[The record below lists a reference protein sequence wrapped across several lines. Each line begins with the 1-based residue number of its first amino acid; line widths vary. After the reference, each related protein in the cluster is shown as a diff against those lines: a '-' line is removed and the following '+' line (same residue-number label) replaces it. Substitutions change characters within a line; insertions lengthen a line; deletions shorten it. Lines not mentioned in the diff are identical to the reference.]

1 MSRKFFNKRRVISWI
16 VFFVVF
22 IPAYMYLVPYDN
34 FKKEQRREA
43 DRHQYEKKVKVEVRR
58 RQSEKEKSKTGSE
71 TKLADARFPGIA
83 HDDLTPEQAEKH
95 QEWHARSRELSQMMS
110 EDVKKVLAQADALLK
125 PKKER
130 LPAILS
136 VFPMLSPEQLKYA
149 RENALKTMSAED
161 VEFLFSAL
169 AEISTT
175 KTAEQVAEDVKGII
189 TYRQAYDIINWE
201 LDVAFEQY
209 KQGMRELY
217 GAEEWERRMEET
229 RKRIEKTMRQKQR

>member
-16 VFFVVF
+16 VFLVVF
-22 IPAYMYLVPYDN
+22 IPVYMYLVPYDD
-34 FKKEQRREA
+34 FKKERRREA
-43 DRHQYEKKVKVEVRR
+43 DRHQYEEEVKAEVRR
-58 RQSEKEKSKTGSE
+58 RQSEKEKSDTGSE
-71 TKLADARFPGIA
+71 TELAAARFPGIA

-95 QEWHARSRELSQMMS
+95 QEWHARSRELSEKMS
-110 EDVKKVLAQADALLK
+110 EHTRRYLAQADALLK

-130 LPAILS
+130 LPVILS

-149 RENALKTMSAED
+149 RENALKTMPVED
-161 VEFLFSAL
+161 VEFLFNAL

-201 LDVAFEQY
+201 RDVEFEQILQERR
-209 KQGMRELY
+209 KLY
-217 GAEEWERRMEET
+217 GAEEWARRMEEA
-229 RKRIEKTMRQKQR
+229 RERVEKTMRQKQR

>member
-1 MSRKFFNKRRVISWI
+1 MIRKIFNKKWVLFWI
-16 VFFVVF
+16 IFTVVF
-22 IPAYMYLVPYDN
+22 IPAYMYLIPYDD
-34 FKKEQRREA
+34 FKKERRREV

-58 RQSEKEKSKTGSE
+58 RQSEKELSKTGSKTE
-71 TKLADARFPGIA
+71 LADARFPGIA
-83 HDDLTPEQAEKH
+83 HDDLTPEQAQKH

-110 EDVKKVLAQADALLK
+110 EDVKRVLAQADALLK

-149 RENALKTMSAED
+149 RENALKTMPAED

-217 GAEEWERRMEET
+217 GAEEWERRMEEA
-229 RKRIEKTMRQKQR
+229 RQRNDEASRQKQR